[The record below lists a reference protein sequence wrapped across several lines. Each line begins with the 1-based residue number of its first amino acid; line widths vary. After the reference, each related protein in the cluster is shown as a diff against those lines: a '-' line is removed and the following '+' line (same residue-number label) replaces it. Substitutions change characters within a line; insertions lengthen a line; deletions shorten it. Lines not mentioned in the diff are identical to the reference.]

1 VKGTSL
7 SVFIAVS
14 ILCCSP
20 AFADTITV
28 PGDQPTI
35 QAGIDAAV
43 NMDTVLV
50 SSGTYVENIDF
61 SGKLITLESASGAAS
76 TTIDGNDAGPVV
88 TFENSETASAVIDGF
103 TITNGFASYG
113 GGIYCSGASPTI
125 QDCTVSDS
133 SADRGG
139 GIYCNSS
146 SATVTGCTITG
157 NEATQDWQGGGGIYI
172 TGGGSNPT
180 ISQCTISSNSA
191 TGSDGE
197 GGAIHCSDGTQTI
210 TNCVITGNSS
220 TRKAGAIYCEASDS
234 EIRHCTFS
242 GNSGTH
248 GGVLYPEDATVTFTN
263 CILWGDISTS
273 DPDYNEI
280 HPGWSSTVTIT
291 YSDVEG
297 GYEGTGNIDS
307 DPLFVGGGDYHI
319 TSSSPCANVAVDVG
333 IYTDLDGDGRPDGAG
348 YDMGADETT
357 SCGSSPTIAVPGDC
371 ATIQVGINAAVN
383 GDAVLVSSGTYV
395 ENIDFNGKLITLESA
410 SGAASTTI
418 DGSDAGPAVT
428 FDNSETAS
436 AVIDG
441 FTITNGSAEFGGGIY
456 CDGASP
462 TIQTCTISN
471 SSADRGG
478 GIYCNNFTSTIT
490 GCTITGNEATED
502 WQGGGGVYIT
512 GAGSDPTIS
521 ECTISSNSTTGSDGE
536 GGGLRCGGG
545 TQTITNC
552 VITGNSSSRKAGAIY
567 SEASDTEIRHCTFSG
582 NSGTHGGVLYPFET
596 TVTFTNCILWGDSAS
611 SSEDEIHPGWMS
623 TVTVTYSDVEGGYTG
638 TGNIDS
644 DPLFA
649 GGGDYKITTGSP
661 CIDTGTDAGVV
672 ADRDGTERPQY
683 SGYDMGAYE
692 YYDPMAVELV
702 RFEAVPGSLGIVLA
716 WETASEIDSAG
727 FHLWRSA
734 SAGEPFDRITAE
746 MIAAEGGLF
755 WGASY
760 TYEDLEVEMGRTYW
774 YKLEDIDVYGR
785 STFHGPVE
793 AATPTACGVVDGPG
807 DRFGALWLLVLAI
820 PVALVAA
827 GRKRPAK
834 KRTGRWGSMPRMG

>member
-1 VKGTSL
+1 MKGTIL
-7 SVFIAVS
+7 TGFLAAF
-14 ILCCSP
+14 ILCCGP

-35 QAGIDAAV
+35 QAGIDASV
-43 NMDTVLV
+43 NGDTVLV

-61 SGKLITLESASGAAS
+61 SGKLITIESASGAAT

-113 GGIYCSGASPTI
+113 GGIYCDGASPTI
-125 QDCTVSDS
+125 QSCTVSDS

-146 SATVTGCTITG
+146 SATITGCTITG
-157 NEATQDWQGGGGIYI
+157 NEATQDWEGGGGVYI

-180 ISQCTISSNSA
+180 ISECTISANSTTGSNS
-191 TGSDGE
+191 E
-197 GGAIHCSDGTQTI
+197 GGGLQCRNGASQTI
-210 TNCVITGNSS
+210 INSMITGNSAVG
-220 TRKAGAIYCEASDS
+220 KAGAIYCEDCDTTVTY
-234 EIRHCTFS
+234 CTIS
-242 GNSGTH
+242 GNSAAY
-248 GGVLYPEDATVTFTN
+248 GGAIYPEGSTVTITN
-263 CILWGDISTS
+263 GILWGDSASISE
-273 DPDYNEI
+273 DEI
-280 HPGWSSTVTIT
+280 HPGFASTVNVT

-297 GYEGTGNIDS
+297 GYSGAGNIDS

-319 TSSSPCANVAVDVG
+319 TSSSPCANVGTDVG

-348 YDMGADETT
+348 YDLGADETT

-383 GDAVLVSSGTYV
+383 GDAVLVSAGTYV

-410 SGAASTTI
+410 SGAAFTTI
-418 DGSDAGPAVT
+418 DGNDAGPVVT
-428 FDNSETAS
+428 FENSETAS

-441 FTITNGSAEFGGGIY
+441 FTLTNGSATYGGGIY

-462 TIQTCTISN
+462 TIQTCTISD

-478 GIYCNNFTSTIT
+478 GIYCSSSSSTIT

-502 WQGGGGVYIT
+502 WQGGGGIYIT
-512 GAGSDPTIS
+512 GGGSSPTIS

-536 GGGLRCGGG
+536 GGGIHCGGG

-567 SEASDTEIRHCTFSG
+567 SESSDTEIRHCTFSG

-611 SSEDEIHPGWMS
+611 ISENEIHPGWSS
-623 TVTVTYSDVEGGYTG
+623 TVNVTYSDVEGGYSG

-692 YYDPMAVELV
+692 YYDPLAVELV
-702 RFEAVPGSLGIVLA
+702 RFEAAPGSLGIVLA

-734 SAGEPFDRITAE
+734 SAEAPFERITADL
-746 MIAAEGGLF
+746 IAAEGGLL

-785 STFHGPVE
+785 STFRGPVE
-793 AATPTACGVVDGPG
+793 AVTPIACGVVDAPA
-807 DRFGALWLLVLAI
+807 DRFGALWLLILTVPA
-820 PVALVAA
+820 ALMVA
-827 GRKRPAK
+827 GRKKLAK
-834 KRTGRWGSMPRMG
+834 KRTGVPGRADT